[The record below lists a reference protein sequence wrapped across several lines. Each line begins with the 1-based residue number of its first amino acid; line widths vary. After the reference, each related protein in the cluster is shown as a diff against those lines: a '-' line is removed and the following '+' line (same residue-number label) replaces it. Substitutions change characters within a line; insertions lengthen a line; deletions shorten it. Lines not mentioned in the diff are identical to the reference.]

1 MPRTNMR
8 LSGFGGQGIIL
19 IGVIAARAA
28 VEQDGIYAT
37 QTQSYGAESRGGAC
51 VADVVLS
58 QEKIDYPEP
67 EELDILVAMSQS
79 ALDRHV
85 GELLPG
91 GTLIV
96 DSDMVTRVPEGL
108 TGPVYRIPASRIAAE
123 KLGRK
128 VVANTVMLGATA
140 RLTRTVSIDGLIA
153 ATENSVPSH
162 SVGLNR
168 RAIQAGVALAEELM
182 A

>member
-1 MPRTNMR
+1 

-19 IGVIAARAA
+19 AGVIMARAA

-51 VADVVLS
+51 MANVVLS
-58 QEKIDYPEP
+58 QEKIDYPKP

-79 ALDRHV
+79 ALDRHI
-85 GELLPG
+85 GELLPD

-96 DSDMVTRVPEGL
+96 DSGMVTRVPEGL
-108 TGPVYRIPASRIAAE
+108 PGSVYRIPATRTAAE
-123 KLGRK
+123 KLGRQ

-140 RLTRTVSIDGLIA
+140 RLTGTISVDGLIA
-153 ATENSVPSH
+153 AMETSVPSQT
-162 SVGLNR
+162 VDLNR
-168 RAIQAGVALAEELM
+168 RAIQAGVALAEELIS
-182 A
+182 

>member
-1 MPRTNMR
+1 MARTNMR

-19 IGVIAARAA
+19 AGVIMARAA

-51 VADVVLS
+51 MANVVLS

-79 ALDRHV
+79 ALDRHI

-96 DSDMVTRVPEGL
+96 DSGMVTRLPEGL
-108 TGPVYRIPASRIAAE
+108 PGPVYRIPATRTAAE
-123 KLGRK
+123 KLGRQ

-140 RLTRTVSIDGLIA
+140 RLTGTISVDGLIA
-153 ATENSVPSH
+153 AMETSVPSQT
-162 SVGLNR
+162 VDLNR
-168 RAIQAGVALAEELM
+168 RAIQAGVALAEELIS
-182 A
+182 